1 MPDPFSPRG
10 IPDMAFVELVEERR
24 AQLSLVAAD
33 WPDSPCLLADIG
45 EYLVRSAV
53 ILSHLAKDLA
63 DGQHIKVYATQTI
76 NDMKNDTDFS
86 DLDPLD
92 YFDSK
97 HSSLKDLASQL
108 EEMASEIRSRWE
120 QSRKPP
126 ELPTH
131 HQKRPSRYG
140 HISGAMGDINVVYN
154 PMDEPTNHS
163 RDASQSETG
172 AVPHGTHNPGGRAQS
187 PTVDDGINDTIQ
199 DLLKS
204 LVSRGKGNHICPF
217 GYRCRKGGVDSNGE
231 MVIFERNSVFRSHLE
246 KHQKLYKCE
255 LPGCKNHKGFARKDQ
270 LQRHQEN
277 VAHNTT

>member
-10 IPDMAFVELVEERR
+10 IPDMAFVKLVEERR

-76 NDMKNDTDFS
+76 NDMKKDTDFS

-92 YFDSK
+92 YFDAK

-131 HQKRPSRYG
+131 HQKRPSQYG

-172 AVPHGTHNPGGRAQS
+172 AVSHGTHNPGGRAQS

-204 LVSRGKGNHICPF
+204 
-217 GYRCRKGGVDSNGE
+217 
-231 MVIFERNSVFRSHLE
+231 SHLE

>member
-1 MPDPFSPRG
+1 
-10 IPDMAFVELVEERR
+10 
-24 AQLSLVAAD
+24 
-33 WPDSPCLLADIG
+33 
-45 EYLVRSAV
+45 
-53 ILSHLAKDLA
+53 
-63 DGQHIKVYATQTI
+63 
-76 NDMKNDTDFS
+76 
-86 DLDPLD
+86 
-92 YFDSK
+92 
-97 HSSLKDLASQL
+97 
-108 EEMASEIRSRWE
+108 MASEIRSRWE

-131 HQKRPSRYG
+131 HQKRPSQYG

-172 AVPHGTHNPGGRAQS
+172 AVSHGTHNPGGRAQS

-231 MVIFERNSVFRSHLE
+231 MVIFERNSVFRHVLTFYLYAE
-246 KHQKLYKCE
+246 K
-255 LPGCKNHKGFARKDQ
+255 PTSS
-270 LQRHQEN
+270 
-277 VAHNTT
+277 VP